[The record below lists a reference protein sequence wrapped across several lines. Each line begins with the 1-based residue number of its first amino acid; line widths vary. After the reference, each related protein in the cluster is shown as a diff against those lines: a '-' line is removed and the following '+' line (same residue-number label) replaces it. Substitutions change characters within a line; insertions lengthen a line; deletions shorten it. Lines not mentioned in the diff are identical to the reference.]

1 MATLG
6 LKVPVRMLLVGSD
19 RIEFKT
25 AAKLADQSGAIV
37 QIVASPEDAVGRL
50 RENGGDLVMVDVGC
64 DVASFIEQLRAER
77 MMVPVLA
84 CGVDAPAERA
94 VAAIHAGAQDYV
106 SLPPDADLIAAAITS
121 VSMRSVDVVGVSNA
135 FRRSVDFALAMSKSP
150 LPVILSGERG
160 VGKEMIA
167 RVIHEAS
174 GRGGRFVVVNCASGN
189 ADVLMAELFGQEIGA
204 FEGAVAQRAGRI
216 EQANGGTIYL
226 RDIDALDLTAQEHLK
241 ELLENR
247 RMRRLGA
254 DLYQNIDIRL
264 VASTC
269 RNLAELSASGEFL
282 DELWQ
287 QVNLVNVVIPPLRER
302 PDDIEALATHFAERF
317 ARLNG
322 FDIRPVT
329 AKALGVLKDQH
340 WSANVQE
347 LEHVMLRAVILAR
360 GADIGPEHLTN
371 ADGTPLKTETK
382 AIKAQAS
389 SGLVGRTMAEV
400 ERDLIL
406 QTLQHCGGNRTSA
419 SSILGISVRTMR
431 NKIKSFVEAG
441 IPIS

>member
-150 LPVILSGERG
+150 LPVILSGERTIRDSRPIIVLEENG
-160 VGKEMIA
+160 CAVRYEQKIGDA
-167 RVIHEAS
+167 R
-174 GRGGRFVVVNCASGN
+174 R
-189 ADVLMAELFGQEIGA
+189 
-204 FEGAVAQRAGRI
+204 
-216 EQANGGTIYL
+216 
-226 RDIDALDLTAQEHLK
+226 
-241 ELLENR
+241 LLESWG
-247 RMRRLGA
+247 MREAARFEE
-254 DLYQNIDIRL
+254 DVIMEWST
-264 VASTC
+264 AS
-269 RNLAELSASGEFL
+269 
-282 DELWQ
+282 
-287 QVNLVNVVIPPLRER
+287 
-302 PDDIEALATHFAERF
+302 
-317 ARLNG
+317 
-322 FDIRPVT
+322 
-329 AKALGVLKDQH
+329 
-340 WSANVQE
+340 
-347 LEHVMLRAVILAR
+347 
-360 GADIGPEHLTN
+360 
-371 ADGTPLKTETK
+371 
-382 AIKAQAS
+382 
-389 SGLVGRTMAEV
+389 
-400 ERDLIL
+400 
-406 QTLQHCGGNRTSA
+406 
-419 SSILGISVRTMR
+419 
-431 NKIKSFVEAG
+431 
-441 IPIS
+441 